1 MAEKV
6 IKVDTMYTPYQS
18 IHDASIII
26 RHGVIEEVRDAGGMP
41 GDVDLRG
48 LSIAPG
54 YIDTHIHG
62 CCGFDVTRSTSVKE
76 LNGMSINLARFGV
89 TSFVPTLVSAR
100 HEDILRVLNLL
111 ISGRKELQGAKAVGI
126 GLEGPYI
133 NPERRG
139 AQNPEAIRAPN
150 LDELKQYLDMVGD
163 MLLLMHVAPD
173 VKGAMELIQR
183 AVSRGVIIS
192 VGHTNADYETT
203 TKAIA
208 LGASRAT
215 HLFDAM
221 KGIHHRDPGTVMA
234 LMDNENVYL
243 ELIVDLIH
251 LRPEAVL
258 FAVRYAGP
266 HRIVLITD
274 AIAAAG
280 LSDGEYELGGLRVM
294 VANGKATLRDGTLA
308 GSTLTLDR
316 AVRNMISLGIKPT
329 TAISMATAAPA
340 RSLGLQGVGC
350 LRPGCAADFV
360 ALDDKY
366 RVIHS
371 FIGGERI
378 YSAT

>member
-6 IKVDTMYTPYQS
+6 VRVDTIYTPYQS
-18 IHDASIII
+18 IHDVSIII
-26 RHGVIEEVRDAGGMP
+26 HRGVIAEVRDAGGMP
-41 GDVDLRG
+41 SDVDLRG

-62 CCGFDVTRSTSVKE
+62 CCGFDVTRSASVKE
-76 LNGMSINLARFGV
+76 LNEISVNLARFGV

-100 HEDILRVLNLL
+100 HENILRVLGLI
-111 ISGRKELQGAKAVGI
+111 ISGRRELRGAKAVGI

-139 AQNPEAIRAPN
+139 AQNPEVIRVPN
-150 LDELKQYLDMVGD
+150 LDELKQYLALAGD
-163 MLLLMHVAPD
+163 MPLLVHVAPEL
-173 VKGAMELIQR
+173 KGAMELIQY
-183 AVSRGVIIS
+183 AVSQGVVVS

-203 TKAIA
+203 TRAVA

-258 FAVRYAGP
+258 FAVRYAGS
-266 HRIVLITD
+266 HRIVLVTD

-280 LSDGEYELGGLRVM
+280 LGDGEYELGGLRVT
-294 VANGKATLRDGTLA
+294 VANGRATLPDGTLA

-329 TAISMATAAPA
+329 TAISMATAVPA
-340 RSLGLQGVGC
+340 LSLGLREVGC

-366 RVIHS
+366 RVVRS
-371 FIGGERI
+371 FINGENV